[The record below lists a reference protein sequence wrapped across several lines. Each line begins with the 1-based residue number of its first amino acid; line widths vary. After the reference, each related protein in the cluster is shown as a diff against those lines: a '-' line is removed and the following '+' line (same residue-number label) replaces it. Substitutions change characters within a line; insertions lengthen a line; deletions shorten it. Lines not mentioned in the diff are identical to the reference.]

1 MNAALGVGIWGLA
14 TMLLLVSAGVSLWRH
29 GRDRTTLATWL
40 SALPADG
47 SGDADRELSTTPRL
61 ARDLRSRVR

>member
-14 TMLLLVSAGVSLWRH
+14 TMVLLVSAGLSLWRR

-40 SALPADG
+40 SGVPTAGSADAG
-47 SGDADRELSTTPRL
+47 RDLATPRL
-61 ARDLRSRVR
+61 ARDSRPRVR